1 MMNTLQIQKFL
12 SFKLNYTHNNLQE
25 RIFYTI
31 DCDNSQQHFIKIKVQ
46 FPVDENKTIIHLP
59 SWRPGRYELGN
70 FAKNIKNFK
79 VFNDQNKA
87 VNFHK
92 INKDSWEISSNETKY
107 IKIEYQY
114 YANELNAG
122 SSYFDEQQLYV
133 NPVNCFLYAEG
144 KELFPISLELNIP
157 ENYTIAS
164 SLVQENNFLLA
175 ENFDELADSPFIC
188 SENLEKQTYSVA
200 DTNFHIWFNNQLNIP
215 WERVLTDFRS
225 FTEKQI
231 EDFGEFPVS
240 EYHFLIQSLPYLA
253 YHGVE
258 HLKSTVITL
267 GPSYDLFENRYDEL
281 LGVSSHELYHVWNVK
296 SIRPKDLLPY
306 DYKKEN
312 YSELGY
318 IYEGITTYLGDLY
331 LLKSGVF
338 SLENYLKELSK
349 QFQKHFDNPGRFTY
363 SVAQSSYDT
372 WLDGY
377 VPGVPGRKVSIYTEG
392 CLLAFVMDAKIRKAT
407 NNKRGIEEVMKR
419 LYYNFAQNNKGYTE
433 KDFIDQLE
441 NICGYSF
448 QDFFNDYVH
457 GTTPYETILLEALDF
472 IGLELI
478 QTPSNS
484 YSEANLGM
492 KTVHQSNHLL
502 ISAIYPGSPAE
513 MAGLSLGDELIALNT
528 IKLNYD
534 LDSCLNYFD
543 ASSKTLSFFRNGK
556 LLQLTLP
563 EVNRFF
569 YLSHKIHKKVNLT
582 PNQEKAIIAW
592 SENDSKF
599 S

>member
-1 MMNTLQIQKFL
+1 M
-12 SFKLNYTHNNLQE
+12 QE

-87 VNFHK
+87 INFHK
-92 INKDSWEISSNETKY
+92 IIKDSWEISSNETKY

-157 ENYTIAS
+157 KNYTIAS

-188 SENLEKQTYSVA
+188 SENLEKQTYIVA

-215 WERVLTDFRS
+215 WERVINDFRN
-225 FTEKQI
+225 FTVKQI

-267 GPSYDLFENRYDEL
+267 GPSHELFEERYDEL

-296 SIRPKDLLPY
+296 SIRPKELLPY
-306 DYKKEN
+306 NFKKQN

-338 SLENYLKELSK
+338 SLENYLRELSK
-349 QFQKHFDNPGRFTY
+349 QFQKHFDNPGRFAY
-363 SVAQSSYDT
+363 SVAQSSFDT

-392 CLLAFVMDAKIRKAT
+392 CLLALVIDVKIRKAT

-419 LYYNFAQNNKGYTE
+419 LYYSFAQNNKGYTE

-492 KTVHQSNHLL
+492 KTVNQANHLL

-528 IKLNYD
+528 IKLNHD

-563 EVNRFF
+563 VVNRFF

-582 PNQEKAIIAW
+582 PNQEKAIFTW
-592 SENDSKF
+592 SENNSKI

>member
-1 MMNTLQIQKFL
+1 
-12 SFKLNYTHNNLQE
+12 LQE

-87 VNFHK
+87 INFHK

-144 KELFPISLELNIP
+144 KEQFPISLELNIP

-215 WERVLTDFRS
+215 WERVIDDFRN
-225 FTEKQI
+225 FTKKQI

-267 GPSYDLFENRYDEL
+267 GPSYDLFENRYEEL

-296 SIRPKDLLPY
+296 SIRPKELLPY
-306 DYKKEN
+306 NFKKEN

-338 SLENYLKELSK
+338 SLETYLRELSK
-349 QFQKHFDNPGRFTY
+349 QFQKHFDNPGRFAY

-492 KTVHQSNHLL
+492 KIVNQSNHLL

-513 MAGLSLGDELIALNT
+513 MAGLSLGDELIAVNK
-528 IKLNYD
+528 IKLNND
-534 LDSCLNYFD
+534 LDACLNYFD

-556 LLQLTLP
+556 LLDITLP

-569 YLSHKIHKKVNLT
+569 YLNHKIHKKVNLT
-582 PNQEKAIIAW
+582 PNQEKAIFAW
-592 SENDSKF
+592 SENNSKIAR
-599 S
+599 

>member
-1 MMNTLQIQKFL
+1 
-12 SFKLNYTHNNLQE
+12 LQE

-31 DCDNSQQHFIKIKVQ
+31 DCDNAQQHFIKIKVQ

-70 FAKNIKNFK
+70 FAKNIKNLK

-87 VNFHK
+87 INFHK

-114 YANELNAG
+114 FANELNAG

-144 KELFPISLELNIP
+144 KEQFPISLELNIP
-157 ENYTIAS
+157 KNYTIAS

-188 SENLEKQTYSVA
+188 SDNLEKQTYSVA

-225 FTEKQI
+225 FTVKQI

-296 SIRPKDLLPY
+296 SIRPKELLPY
-306 DYKKEN
+306 NFKKEN

-318 IYEGITTYLGDLY
+318 IYEGVTTYLGDLY

-338 SLENYLKELSK
+338 SLENYLKELGA
-349 QFQKHFDNPGRFTY
+349 QFQKHFDNPGRFAY

-392 CLLAFVMDAKIRKAT
+392 CLLAFVIDTKIRKAT

-492 KTVHQSNHLL
+492 KTVHQANHLL

-528 IKLNYD
+528 IKLNHD

-569 YLSHKIHKKVNLT
+569 YLYHKIHKKVNLT
-582 PNQEKAIIAW
+582 PNQEKAIFAW
-592 SENDSKF
+592 SENNF
-599 S
+599 RIT

>member
-1 MMNTLQIQKFL
+1 M
-12 SFKLNYTHNNLQE
+12 NYTHNNLQE

-31 DCDNSQQHFIKIKVQ
+31 DCDNAQQHFIKIKVQ

-144 KELFPISLELNIP
+144 KEQFPISLELNIP
-157 ENYTIAS
+157 KNYTIAS

-225 FTEKQI
+225 FTVKQI

-338 SLENYLKELSK
+338 SLENYLRELSA
-349 QFQKHFDNPGRFTY
+349 QFQKHFDNPGRFAY
-363 SVAQSSYDT
+363 SVAQSSFDT

-392 CLLAFVMDAKIRKAT
+392 CLLAFVIDTKIRKAT

-492 KTVHQSNHLL
+492 KTVNQSNHLL

-569 YLSHKIHKKVNLT
+569 YLYHKIHKKVNLT
-582 PNQEKAIIAW
+582 PNQEKAIFAW
-592 SENDSKF
+592 SENYSKI

>member
-1 MMNTLQIQKFL
+1 M
-12 SFKLNYTHNNLQE
+12 NYTHNNLQE

-87 VNFHK
+87 VNFQK

-107 IKIEYQY
+107 IRIEYQY

-122 SSYFDEQQLYV
+122 SSYYNENQLYV
-133 NPVNCFLYAEG
+133 NPVNCFLYSEG
-144 KELFPISLELNIP
+144 KEQFPISLKLNIP

-188 SENLEKQTYSVA
+188 SKNLEKQTYSVA

-215 WERVLTDFRS
+215 WERVIDDFRN
-225 FTEKQI
+225 FTKKQI

-306 DYKKEN
+306 DFKKEN

-338 SLENYLKELSK
+338 SLENYLRELSK
-349 QFQKHFDNPGRFTY
+349 QFQKHLDNPGRFAY
-363 SVAQSSYDT
+363 SVSQSSFDT

-433 KDFIDQLE
+433 KDFIDLLE
-441 NICGYSF
+441 NTSGESF

-457 GTTPYETILLEALDF
+457 GTTPYEAILLEALEF

-484 YSEANLGM
+484 YSEAKLGM

-502 ISAIYPGSPAE
+502 ISAIYPGSPTD

-528 IKLNYD
+528 IKLNHD

-569 YLSHKIHKKVNLT
+569 YLNHKIHKRVNLT
-582 PNQEKAIIAW
+582 TNQEKAILAW
-592 SENDSKF
+592 SENNSKI

>member
-1 MMNTLQIQKFL
+1 MK
-12 SFKLNYTHNNLQE
+12 E

-31 DCDNSQQHFIKIKVQ
+31 DCDNAQQHFIKIKVQ

-87 VNFHK
+87 VNFQK

-122 SSYFDEQQLYV
+122 SSYYNENQLYV

-144 KELFPISLELNIP
+144 KEQFPISLELNIP

-188 SENLEKQTYSVA
+188 SENLEKQTYIVA
-200 DTNFHIWFNNQLNIP
+200 DTNFHVWFNNQLNIP

-225 FTEKQI
+225 FTVKQI

-296 SIRPKDLLPY
+296 SIRPKELLPY
-306 DYKKEN
+306 NFKKEN

-318 IYEGITTYLGDLY
+318 VYEGITTYLGDLY

-349 QFQKHFDNPGRFTY
+349 QFQKHFDNPGRFAY
-363 SVAQSSYDT
+363 SVAQSSFDT

-419 LYYNFAQNNKGYTE
+419 LYYNFTQNNKGYTE

-492 KTVHQSNHLL
+492 KTVHQSNQLL
-502 ISAIYPGSPAE
+502 ISAIYPGSPAD

-528 IKLNYD
+528 IKLNHD
-534 LDSCLNYFD
+534 LDACLNYFD

-569 YLSHKIHKKVNLT
+569 YLNHKIHKKVNLT
-582 PNQEKAIIAW
+582 PNQEKAIFAW
-592 SENDSKF
+592 SENNSKI

>member
-1 MMNTLQIQKFL
+1 MK
-12 SFKLNYTHNNLQE
+12 E

-31 DCDNSQQHFIKIKVQ
+31 DCDNAQQHFIKIKVQ

-87 VNFHK
+87 VNFQK

-107 IKIEYQY
+107 IRIEYQY

-122 SSYFDEQQLYV
+122 SSYYNENQLYV

-144 KELFPISLELNIP
+144 KEQFPISLELNIP

-215 WERVLTDFRS
+215 WERVIDDFRN
-225 FTEKQI
+225 FTKKQI

-296 SIRPKDLLPY
+296 SIRPKELLPY
-306 DYKKEN
+306 NFKKEN

-338 SLENYLKELSK
+338 SLENYLRELSK
-349 QFQKHFDNPGRFTY
+349 QFQKHLDNPGRFAY
-363 SVAQSSYDT
+363 SVSQSSFDT

-392 CLLAFVMDAKIRKAT
+392 CLLAFVIDAKIRKAT

-492 KTVHQSNHLL
+492 KTVNQANHLL
-502 ISAIYPGSPAE
+502 ISAIYPGSPAD

-528 IKLNYD
+528 IKLNHD

-569 YLSHKIHKKVNLT
+569 YLNHKIHKKVNLT
-582 PNQEKAIIAW
+582 PNQEKAIFAW
-592 SENDSKF
+592 SENNSKI

>member
-1 MMNTLQIQKFL
+1 M
-12 SFKLNYTHNNLQE
+12 QE

-87 VNFHK
+87 VNFQK

-107 IKIEYQY
+107 IRIEYQY

-122 SSYFDEQQLYV
+122 SSYYNENQLYV
-133 NPVNCFLYAEG
+133 NPVNCFLYSEG
-144 KELFPISLELNIP
+144 KEQFPISLKLNIP

-175 ENFDELADSPFIC
+175 DNFDELADSPFIC
-188 SENLEKQTYSVA
+188 SKNLEKQTYSVA

-215 WERVLTDFRS
+215 WERVIDDFRN
-225 FTEKQI
+225 FTKKQI

-306 DYKKEN
+306 DFKKEN

-338 SLENYLKELSK
+338 SLENYLRELSK
-349 QFQKHFDNPGRFTY
+349 QFQKHLDNPGRFAY
-363 SVAQSSYDT
+363 SVSQSSFDT

-433 KDFIDQLE
+433 KDFIDLLE
-441 NICGYSF
+441 NTSWESF

-457 GTTPYETILLEALDF
+457 GTTPYEAILLEALEF

-484 YSEANLGM
+484 YSEAKLGM

-502 ISAIYPGSPAE
+502 ISAIYPGSPTD

-528 IKLNYD
+528 IKLNHD

-569 YLSHKIHKKVNLT
+569 YLNHKIHKKGNLT
-582 PNQEKAIIAW
+582 TNQEKAILAW
-592 SENDSKF
+592 SENNSKI

>member
-1 MMNTLQIQKFL
+1 MK
-12 SFKLNYTHNNLQE
+12 E

-31 DCDNSQQHFIKIKVQ
+31 DCDNAQQHFIKIKVQ

-87 VNFHK
+87 INFHK

-107 IKIEYQY
+107 IRIEYQY

-122 SSYFDEQQLYV
+122 SSYYNENQLYV

-144 KELFPISLELNIP
+144 KEQFPISLELNIP

-215 WERVLTDFRS
+215 WERVIDDFRN
-225 FTEKQI
+225 FTKKQI

-296 SIRPKDLLPY
+296 SIRPKELLPY
-306 DYKKEN
+306 NFKKEN

-338 SLENYLKELSK
+338 SLENYLRELSK
-349 QFQKHFDNPGRFTY
+349 QFQKHLDNPGRFAY
-363 SVAQSSYDT
+363 SVSQSSFDT

-457 GTTPYETILLEALDF
+457 GSTPYETILLEALDF

-502 ISAIYPGSPAE
+502 ISAIYPGSPAD

-528 IKLNYD
+528 IKLNHD

-569 YLSHKIHKKVNLT
+569 YLYHKIHKKVNLT
-582 PNQEKAIIAW
+582 PNQEKAIFAW
-592 SENDSKF
+592 SENNSKI

>member
-1 MMNTLQIQKFL
+1 MK
-12 SFKLNYTHNNLQE
+12 E

-31 DCDNSQQHFIKIKVQ
+31 DCDNAQQHFIKIKVQ

-87 VNFHK
+87 VNFQK

-107 IKIEYQY
+107 IRIEYQY

-122 SSYFDEQQLYV
+122 SSYYNENQLYV

-144 KELFPISLELNIP
+144 KEQFPISLELNIP

-164 SLVQENNFLLA
+164 SLVQENNFLHA

-188 SENLEKQTYSVA
+188 SENLEKQTYIVA
-200 DTNFHIWFNNQLNIP
+200 DTNFHVWFNNQLNIP

-225 FTEKQI
+225 FTVKQI

-296 SIRPKDLLPY
+296 SIRPKELLSY
-306 DYKKEN
+306 NFKKEN

-318 IYEGITTYLGDLY
+318 IYEGVTTYLGDLY

-338 SLENYLKELSK
+338 SLENYLKELSA
-349 QFQKHFDNPGRFTY
+349 QFQKHFDNPGRFAY
-363 SVAQSSYDT
+363 SVAQSSFDT

-484 YSEANLGM
+484 YSEANLGV
-492 KTVHQSNHLL
+492 KTVHQANHLL
-502 ISAIYPGSPAE
+502 ISAIYPGSPAD
-513 MAGLSLGDELIALNT
+513 MVGISIGDELIAVNK
-528 IKLNYD
+528 IKLNND
-534 LDSCLNYFD
+534 LDACLNYFD

-569 YLSHKIHKKVNLT
+569 YLNHKIHKKVNLT
-582 PNQEKAIIAW
+582 PNQEKAIFAW
-592 SENDSKF
+592 SENNSKI

>member
-1 MMNTLQIQKFL
+1 M
-12 SFKLNYTHNNLQE
+12 NYTHNNLQE

-70 FAKNIKNFK
+70 FSKNIKNFK

-144 KELFPISLELNIP
+144 KEQFPISLELNIP

-188 SENLEKQTYSVA
+188 SENLEKQTYIVA

-215 WERVLTDFRS
+215 WERVIDDFRN
-225 FTEKQI
+225 FTKKQI

-267 GPSYDLFENRYDEL
+267 GPSYDLFENRYEEL

-296 SIRPKDLLPY
+296 SIRPKELLPY
-306 DYKKEN
+306 NFKKEN

-338 SLENYLKELSK
+338 SLENYLRELSK
-349 QFQKHFDNPGRFTY
+349 QFQKHLDNPGRFAY
-363 SVAQSSYDT
+363 SVSQSSFDT

-392 CLLAFVMDAKIRKAT
+392 CLLAFVIDAKIRKAT

-502 ISAIYPGSPAE
+502 ISAIYPGSPAD

-528 IKLNYD
+528 IKLNHD

-569 YLSHKIHKKVNLT
+569 YLYHKIHKKVNLT
-582 PNQEKAIIAW
+582 PNQEKAIFAW
-592 SENDSKF
+592 SENNSKI

>member
-1 MMNTLQIQKFL
+1 
-12 SFKLNYTHNNLQE
+12 LQE

-31 DCDNSQQHFIKIKVQ
+31 DCDNAQQHFIKIKVQ

-157 ENYTIAS
+157 KNYTIAS

-188 SENLEKQTYSVA
+188 SENLEKRSYSVA

-225 FTEKQI
+225 FTVKQI

-267 GPSYDLFENRYDEL
+267 GPSYDLFENRYEEL

-296 SIRPKDLLPY
+296 SIRPKELLPY
-306 DYKKEN
+306 NFKKEN

-338 SLENYLKELSK
+338 SLENYLKELSA
-349 QFQKHFDNPGRFTY
+349 QFQKHFDNPGRFAY

-492 KTVHQSNHLL
+492 KTIHQANHLL

-528 IKLNYD
+528 IKLNHD

-543 ASSKTLSFFRNGK
+543 ASSKTLCFFRNGK

-582 PNQEKAIIAW
+582 PNQEKAIFAW
-592 SENDSKF
+592 SENNSKI

>member
-1 MMNTLQIQKFL
+1 M
-12 SFKLNYTHNNLQE
+12 QE

-144 KELFPISLELNIP
+144 KEQFPISLELNIP

-164 SLVQENNFLLA
+164 SLGQEKNFLFA
-175 ENFDELADSPFIC
+175 ANFDELADSPFIC
-188 SENLEKQTYSVA
+188 SENLEKQTYIVA

-215 WERVLTDFRS
+215 WERVIDDFRN
-225 FTEKQI
+225 FTKKQI

-296 SIRPKDLLPY
+296 SIRPKELLPY
-306 DYKKEN
+306 NFKKEN

-338 SLENYLKELSK
+338 SLENYLKELSA
-349 QFQKHFDNPGRFTY
+349 QFQKHFDNPGRFAY

-377 VPGVPGRKVSIYTEG
+377 DPGAPGRKVSIYTEG

-502 ISAIYPGSPAE
+502 ISAIYPGSPAD

-528 IKLNYD
+528 IKLNHD

-569 YLSHKIHKKVNLT
+569 YLYHKIHKKVNLT
-582 PNQEKAIIAW
+582 PNQEKAIFAW
-592 SENDSKF
+592 SENNSKI

>member
-1 MMNTLQIQKFL
+1 M
-12 SFKLNYTHNNLQE
+12 QE

-144 KELFPISLELNIP
+144 KEQFPISLELNIP

-164 SLVQENNFLLA
+164 SLRQEKNFLFA
-175 ENFDELADSPFIC
+175 VNFDELADSPFIC
-188 SENLEKQTYSVA
+188 SENLEKQTYSVS

-215 WERVLTDFRS
+215 WERVIDDFRN
-225 FTEKQI
+225 FTKKQI

-306 DYKKEN
+306 NFKKEN

-318 IYEGITTYLGDLY
+318 IYEGVTTYLGDLY

-338 SLENYLKELSK
+338 SLENYLKELSA
-349 QFQKHFDNPGRFTY
+349 QFQKHFDNPGRFAY
-363 SVAQSSYDT
+363 SVALSSYDT

-392 CLLAFVMDAKIRKAT
+392 CLLAFVMDVKIRKAT

-419 LYYNFAQNNKGYTE
+419 LYYNFAQNNNGYTE
-433 KDFIDQLE
+433 KDFIELLE
-441 NICGYSF
+441 NTSGESF
-448 QDFFNDYVH
+448 KDFFNDYIH
-457 GTTPYETILLEALDF
+457 GTISYEAILIDALDF

-492 KTVHQSNHLL
+492 KTLHHSNHSL
-502 ISAIYPGSPAE
+502 ITAIYPGSPAE
-513 MAGLSLGDELIALNT
+513 IAGLSLGDELIAVNK
-528 IKLNYD
+528 IKLNND
-534 LDSCLNYFD
+534 LDACLNYFD
-543 ASSKTLSFFRNGK
+543 ATSKTLSIFRNGK
-556 LLQLTLP
+556 LLDITLP

-569 YLSHKIHKKVNLT
+569 YLIHKIHKKVILT
-582 PNQEKAIIAW
+582 PKQEKAIFTW
-592 SENDSKF
+592 SENNSKI

>member
-1 MMNTLQIQKFL
+1 M
-12 SFKLNYTHNNLQE
+12 QE

-31 DCDNSQQHFIKIKVQ
+31 DCDNAQQHFIKIKVQ

-87 VNFHK
+87 INFHK

-144 KELFPISLELNIP
+144 KEQFPISIELNIP
-157 ENYTIAS
+157 KNYTIAS
-164 SLVQENNFLLA
+164 SLAQENNFLLA

-188 SENLEKQTYSVA
+188 SENLEKQTYIVA

-215 WERVLTDFRS
+215 WDRVLTDFRS
-225 FTEKQI
+225 FTVKQI

-267 GPSYDLFENRYDEL
+267 GPSYDLFENRYEEL

-296 SIRPKDLLPY
+296 SIRPKELLPY
-306 DYKKEN
+306 NFKKEN

-338 SLENYLKELSK
+338 SLENYLKELSA
-349 QFQKHFDNPGRFTY
+349 QFQKHFDNPGRFAY

-492 KTVHQSNHLL
+492 KTVHQSNQLL
-502 ISAIYPGSPAE
+502 ISAIYPGSPAD

-528 IKLNYD
+528 IKLNHD
-534 LDSCLNYFD
+534 LDACLNYFD

-569 YLSHKIHKKVNLT
+569 YLYHKIHKKVNLT
-582 PNQEKAIIAW
+582 PNQEKAIFAW
-592 SENDSKF
+592 SENYSKI

>member
-1 MMNTLQIQKFL
+1 
-12 SFKLNYTHNNLQE
+12 LNYTHNNLQE

-87 VNFHK
+87 VNFQK
-92 INKDSWEISSNETKY
+92 INKDSWEISSYETKY
-107 IKIEYQY
+107 IRIEYQY

-122 SSYFDEQQLYV
+122 SSYYNENQLYV

-144 KELFPISLELNIP
+144 KEQFPISLELNIP

-164 SLVQENNFLLA
+164 PLVQENNFLLA

-188 SENLEKQTYSVA
+188 SKNLEKQTYSVA

-215 WERVLTDFRS
+215 WERVIDDFRN
-225 FTEKQI
+225 FTKKQI

-240 EYHFLIQSLPYLA
+240 EYHFLIQSLPNLA

-296 SIRPKDLLPY
+296 SIRPKELLPY
-306 DYKKEN
+306 NFKKEN

-338 SLENYLKELSK
+338 SLENYLRELSK
-349 QFQKHFDNPGRFTY
+349 QFQKHLDNPGRFAY
-363 SVAQSSYDT
+363 SVSQSSFDT

-457 GTTPYETILLEALDF
+457 GSTPYETILLEALDF
-472 IGLELI
+472 FGLELF

-502 ISAIYPGSPAE
+502 ISAIYPGSPAD

-528 IKLNYD
+528 IKLNHD
-534 LDSCLNYFD
+534 LDSYLNYFD

-569 YLSHKIHKKVNLT
+569 YLNHKIHKRVNLT
-582 PNQEKAIIAW
+582 TNQEKAILAW
-592 SENDSKF
+592 SENNSKI

>member
-1 MMNTLQIQKFL
+1 M
-12 SFKLNYTHNNLQE
+12 NYTHNNLQE

-144 KELFPISLELNIP
+144 KEQFPISLELNIP

-215 WERVLTDFRS
+215 WERVINDFRN
-225 FTEKQI
+225 FTVKQI

-267 GPSYDLFENRYDEL
+267 GPSYDLFENRYEEL
-281 LGVSSHELYHVWNVK
+281 LGVCSHELYHVWNVK
-296 SIRPKDLLPY
+296 SIRPKELLPY
-306 DYKKEN
+306 NFKKEN

-338 SLENYLKELSK
+338 SLENYLRELSK
-349 QFQKHFDNPGRFTY
+349 QFQKHFDNPGRFAY

-457 GTTPYETILLEALDF
+457 GTTPYETILLEALDH

-492 KTVHQSNHLL
+492 KIVNQSNHLL

-513 MAGLSLGDELIALNT
+513 MAGFSLGDELIAVNK
-528 IKLNYD
+528 IKLNND
-534 LDSCLNYFD
+534 LDACLNYFD

-569 YLSHKIHKKVNLT
+569 YLNHKINKKVKLT
-582 PNQEKAIIAW
+582 PNQEKAIFAW
-592 SENDSKF
+592 SENNSKI

>member
-1 MMNTLQIQKFL
+1 
-12 SFKLNYTHNNLQE
+12 LQE

-31 DCDNSQQHFIKIKVQ
+31 DCDNAQQHFIKIKVQ

-70 FAKNIKNFK
+70 FAKNIKNLK

-144 KELFPISLELNIP
+144 KEQFAISLELNIP
-157 ENYTIAS
+157 KNYTIAS
-164 SLVQENNFLLA
+164 SLSQENNFLLA

-188 SENLEKQTYSVA
+188 SENLEKQTYIVA

-215 WERVLTDFRS
+215 WERVIDDFRN
-225 FTEKQI
+225 FTVKQI

-296 SIRPKDLLPY
+296 SIRPKEFLPY
-306 DYKKEN
+306 NFKKEN

-318 IYEGITTYLGDLY
+318 IYEGVTTYLGDLY

-338 SLENYLKELSK
+338 SLENYLKELSA
-349 QFQKHFDNPGRFTY
+349 QFQKHFDNPGRFAY

-492 KTVHQSNHLL
+492 KTVHQANQLL
-502 ISAIYPGSPAE
+502 ISAIYPGSPAD

-528 IKLNYD
+528 IKLNHD
-534 LDSCLNYFD
+534 LDACLNYFD

-582 PNQEKAIIAW
+582 PNQEKAIFAW
-592 SENDSKF
+592 SENNSKI

>member
-1 MMNTLQIQKFL
+1 
-12 SFKLNYTHNNLQE
+12 LNYTHNNLQE

-31 DCDNSQQHFIKIKVQ
+31 DCDNTQQHFIKIKVQ

-87 VNFHK
+87 INFHK

-144 KELFPISLELNIP
+144 KEQFPISLELNIP
-157 ENYTIAS
+157 KNYTIAS

-225 FTEKQI
+225 FTVKQI

-296 SIRPKDLLPY
+296 SIRPKELLPY
-306 DYKKEN
+306 NFKKEN

-318 IYEGITTYLGDLY
+318 IYEGVTTYLGDLY

-338 SLENYLKELSK
+338 SLENYLRELSA
-349 QFQKHFDNPGRFTY
+349 QFQKHFDNPGRFAY

-419 LYYNFAQNNKGYTE
+419 LYYNFTQKNKGYTE

-492 KTVHQSNHLL
+492 KTVNQANHLL
-502 ISAIYPGSPAE
+502 ISAIYPGSPAD

-528 IKLNYD
+528 IKLNHD

-543 ASSKTLSFFRNGK
+543 GTSKTLSFFRNGK
-556 LLQLTLP
+556 LLDITLP

-569 YLSHKIHKKVNLT
+569 YLYHKIHKKVNLT
-582 PNQEKAIIAW
+582 PNQEKAIFAW
-592 SENDSKF
+592 SENNSKI

>member
-1 MMNTLQIQKFL
+1 M
-12 SFKLNYTHNNLQE
+12 NYTHNNLKE

-31 DCDNSQQHFIKIKVQ
+31 DCDNAQQHFIKIKVQ

-70 FAKNIKNFK
+70 FSKNIKNFK

-122 SSYFDEQQLYV
+122 SSYYNENQLYV

-144 KELFPISLELNIP
+144 KEQFPISLELNIP

-188 SENLEKQTYSVA
+188 SENLEKQTYIVA

-215 WERVLTDFRS
+215 WERVIDDFRN
-225 FTEKQI
+225 FTKKQI

-296 SIRPKDLLPY
+296 SIRPKELLPY
-306 DYKKEN
+306 NFKKEN

-338 SLENYLKELSK
+338 SLENYLRELSK
-349 QFQKHFDNPGRFTY
+349 QFQKHLDNPGRFAY
-363 SVAQSSYDT
+363 SVSQSSFDT

-457 GTTPYETILLEALDF
+457 GSTPYETILLEALDF

-492 KTVHQSNHLL
+492 KTVHQSNQLL
-502 ISAIYPGSPAE
+502 ISAIYPGSPAD

-528 IKLNYD
+528 IKLNHD

-556 LLQLTLP
+556 LLLLTLP

-569 YLSHKIHKKVNLT
+569 YLNHKIHKKVNLT
-582 PNQEKAIIAW
+582 PNQEKAIFAW
-592 SENDSKF
+592 SENNSKI

>member
-1 MMNTLQIQKFL
+1 M
-12 SFKLNYTHNNLQE
+12 QE

-31 DCDNSQQHFIKIKVQ
+31 ECDNSQQHFIKIKVQ
-46 FPVDENKTIIHLP
+46 FSVDENKTIIHLP

-87 VNFHK
+87 INFHK

-144 KELFPISLELNIP
+144 KEQFPISLELNIP

-188 SENLEKQTYSVA
+188 SENLEKQTYIVA

-215 WERVLTDFRS
+215 WERVIDDFRN
-225 FTEKQI
+225 FTKKQI

-267 GPSYDLFENRYDEL
+267 GPSYDLFENRYEEL

-296 SIRPKDLLPY
+296 SIRPKELLPY
-306 DYKKEN
+306 NFKKEN

-338 SLENYLKELSK
+338 SLETYLRELSK
-349 QFQKHFDNPGRFTY
+349 QFQKHFDNPGRFAY

-441 NICGYSF
+441 NICGYSL
-448 QDFFNDYVH
+448 QDFFNNYVH

-492 KTVHQSNHLL
+492 KTVNQANHLL
-502 ISAIYPGSPAE
+502 ISAIYPGSPAD

-528 IKLNYD
+528 IKLNHD
-534 LDSCLNYFD
+534 LDACLNYFD
-543 ASSKTLSFFRNGK
+543 ARSKTLSFFRNGK

-569 YLSHKIHKKVNLT
+569 YLNHKINKKVKLT
-582 PNQEKAIIAW
+582 PNQEKAIFAW
-592 SENDSKF
+592 SENNSKI

>member
-1 MMNTLQIQKFL
+1 M
-12 SFKLNYTHNNLQE
+12 QE

-87 VNFHK
+87 VNFQK

-107 IKIEYQY
+107 IRIEYQY

-122 SSYFDEQQLYV
+122 SSYYNENQLYV
-133 NPVNCFLYAEG
+133 NPVNCFLYSEG
-144 KELFPISLELNIP
+144 KEQFPISLKLNIP

-188 SENLEKQTYSVA
+188 SKNLEKQTYSVA

-215 WERVLTDFRS
+215 WERVIDDFRN
-225 FTEKQI
+225 FTKKQI

-306 DYKKEN
+306 DFKKEN

-338 SLENYLKELSK
+338 SLENYLRELSK
-349 QFQKHFDNPGRFTY
+349 QFQKHLDNPGRFAY
-363 SVAQSSYDT
+363 SVSQSSFDT

-433 KDFIDQLE
+433 KDFIDLLE
-441 NICGYSF
+441 NTSGESF

-492 KTVHQSNHLL
+492 KTVHQANHLL
-502 ISAIYPGSPAE
+502 ISAIYPGGPADI
-513 MAGLSLGDELIALNT
+513 AGLSLGDELIALNT
-528 IKLNYD
+528 IKLNHD

-543 ASSKTLSFFRNGK
+543 ASSKTLSFFRNEK
-556 LLQLTLP
+556 LITLTIP
-563 EVNRFF
+563 EVNRSF
-569 YLSHKIHKKVNLT
+569 YLHSKIQK
-582 PNQEKAIIAW
+582 QEKLSNHQIKAIELW
-592 SENDSKF
+592 RN
-599 S
+599 

>member
-1 MMNTLQIQKFL
+1 M
-12 SFKLNYTHNNLQE
+12 NYTHNNLQE

-46 FPVDENKTIIHLP
+46 FPVDKNKTIIHLP

-157 ENYTIAS
+157 KNYTIAS

-215 WERVLTDFRS
+215 WERVINDFRN
-225 FTEKQI
+225 FTVKQI

-267 GPSYDLFENRYDEL
+267 GPSYDLFENRYEEL
-281 LGVSSHELYHVWNVK
+281 LGVCSHELYHVWNVK
-296 SIRPKDLLPY
+296 SIRPKELLPY
-306 DYKKEN
+306 NFKKEN

-338 SLENYLKELSK
+338 SLETYLRELSK
-349 QFQKHFDNPGRFTY
+349 QFQKHFDNPGRFAY

-419 LYYNFAQNNKGYTE
+419 LYYNFAQNNKGYKE
-433 KDFIDQLE
+433 KDFIDQLK

-457 GTTPYETILLEALDF
+457 GTTPYETILLEALDY

-492 KTVHQSNHLL
+492 KIVNQSNHLL

-513 MAGLSLGDELIALNT
+513 MAGLSLGDELIAVNK
-528 IKLNYD
+528 IKLNND
-534 LDSCLNYFD
+534 LDACLNYFD
-543 ASSKTLSFFRNGK
+543 ASSKKLSFFRNGK
-556 LLQLTLP
+556 LLDITMP

-569 YLSHKIHKKVNLT
+569 YLYHKIHKKVNLT
-582 PNQEKAIIAW
+582 PNQEKAIFAW
-592 SENDSKF
+592 SENNSKI

>member
-1 MMNTLQIQKFL
+1 M
-12 SFKLNYTHNNLQE
+12 QE

-70 FAKNIKNFK
+70 FSKNIKNFK

-87 VNFHK
+87 VNFQK

-144 KELFPISLELNIP
+144 KEQFPISLELNIP

-175 ENFDELADSPFIC
+175 ENFDALADSPFIC

-215 WERVLTDFRS
+215 WERVIDDFRN
-225 FTEKQI
+225 FTKKQI

-296 SIRPKDLLPY
+296 SIRPKELLPY
-306 DYKKEN
+306 NFKKEN

-338 SLENYLKELSK
+338 SLENYLKELSA
-349 QFQKHFDNPGRFTY
+349 QFQKHFDNPGRFAY

-492 KTVHQSNHLL
+492 KTVNQANHLL

-528 IKLNYD
+528 IKLNHD
-534 LDSCLNYFD
+534 LDSCLNFFD

-569 YLSHKIHKKVNLT
+569 YLYHKIHKKVNLT
-582 PNQEKAIIAW
+582 PNQEKAIFAW
-592 SENDSKF
+592 SENNSKI

>member
-1 MMNTLQIQKFL
+1 MK
-12 SFKLNYTHNNLQE
+12 E

-31 DCDNSQQHFIKIKVQ
+31 DCDNAQQHFIKIKVQ

-87 VNFHK
+87 VNFQK

-107 IKIEYQY
+107 IRIEYQY

-122 SSYFDEQQLYV
+122 SSYYNENQLYV

-144 KELFPISLELNIP
+144 KEQFPISLELNIP

-215 WERVLTDFRS
+215 WERVIDDFRN
-225 FTEKQI
+225 FTKKQI

-258 HLKSTVITL
+258 HLKSTLITL

-296 SIRPKDLLPY
+296 SIRPKELLPY
-306 DYKKEN
+306 NFKKEN

-338 SLENYLKELSK
+338 SLENYLRELSK
-349 QFQKHFDNPGRFTY
+349 QFQKHLDNPGRFAY
-363 SVAQSSYDT
+363 SVSQSSFDT

-457 GTTPYETILLEALDF
+457 GSTPYETILLEALDF
-472 IGLELI
+472 FGLELI

-502 ISAIYPGSPAE
+502 ISAIYPGSPAD
-513 MAGLSLGDELIALNT
+513 MAGLSLGDELIAVNK
-528 IKLNYD
+528 IKLNHD

-569 YLSHKIHKKVNLT
+569 YLNHKIHKKVNLT
-582 PNQEKAIIAW
+582 PNQEKAIFAW
-592 SENDSKF
+592 SENNSKI

>member
-1 MMNTLQIQKFL
+1 M
-12 SFKLNYTHNNLQE
+12 QE

-70 FAKNIKNFK
+70 FSKNIKNFK

-144 KELFPISLELNIP
+144 KEQFPISLELNIP

-188 SENLEKQTYSVA
+188 SENLEKQTYIVA

-215 WERVLTDFRS
+215 WERVIDDFRN
-225 FTEKQI
+225 FTKKQI

-258 HLKSTVITL
+258 HLKSTVITV

-296 SIRPKDLLPY
+296 SIRPKELLPY
-306 DYKKEN
+306 NFKKEN

-338 SLENYLKELSK
+338 SLENYLRELSK
-349 QFQKHFDNPGRFTY
+349 QFQKHFDNPGRFAY
-363 SVAQSSYDT
+363 SVAQSSFDT

-392 CLLAFVMDAKIRKAT
+392 CLLALVMDVKIRKAT

-492 KTVHQSNHLL
+492 KTVNQSNHLL
-502 ISAIYPGSPAE
+502 ISAIYPGSPAD

-528 IKLNYD
+528 IKLNHD

-569 YLSHKIHKKVNLT
+569 YLYHKIYKKVNLT
-582 PNQEKAIIAW
+582 PNQEKAIFAW
-592 SENDSKF
+592 SENNSKI

>member
-1 MMNTLQIQKFL
+1 M
-12 SFKLNYTHNNLQE
+12 QE

-144 KELFPISLELNIP
+144 KEQFPISLELNIP

-188 SENLEKQTYSVA
+188 SENLEKQTYIVA

-215 WERVLTDFRS
+215 WERVINDFRN
-225 FTEKQI
+225 FTKKQI

-296 SIRPKDLLPY
+296 SIRPKELLPY
-306 DYKKEN
+306 NFKKEN

-338 SLENYLKELSK
+338 SLENYLRELSA
-349 QFQKHFDNPGRFTY
+349 QFQKHFDNPGRFAY

-492 KTVHQSNHLL
+492 KTVHQANHLL

-528 IKLNYD
+528 IKLNHD

-569 YLSHKIHKKVNLT
+569 YLYHKIHKKVNLT
-582 PNQEKAIIAW
+582 PNQEKAIFAW
-592 SENDSKF
+592 SENNSKI

>member
-1 MMNTLQIQKFL
+1 M
-12 SFKLNYTHNNLQE
+12 QE
-25 RIFYTI
+25 RIFYII

-59 SWRPGRYELGN
+59 SWRPGRYELGD

-87 VNFHK
+87 INFHK

-144 KELFPISLELNIP
+144 KEQFPISLELNIP

-188 SENLEKQTYSVA
+188 SENLEKQTYIVA

-215 WERVLTDFRS
+215 WERVINDFRN
-225 FTEKQI
+225 FTLKQI

-281 LGVSSHELYHVWNVK
+281 LGVSSHELYHVWNAK
-296 SIRPKDLLPY
+296 SIRPKELLPY
-306 DYKKEN
+306 NFKKEN

-318 IYEGITTYLGDLY
+318 IYEGITTYLGDHY

-338 SLENYLKELSK
+338 SLETYLRELSK
-349 QFQKHFDNPGRFTY
+349 QFQKHFDNSGRFAY
-363 SVAQSSYDT
+363 SVSQSSYDT

-448 QDFFNDYVH
+448 QDFFNNYVH

-492 KTVHQSNHLL
+492 KTVNQANHLL
-502 ISAIYPGSPAE
+502 ISAIYPGSPAD
-513 MAGLSLGDELIALNT
+513 MAGLSLGDEIIALNT
-528 IKLNYD
+528 IKLNHD

-569 YLSHKIHKKVNLT
+569 YLNHKIHKKVNLT
-582 PNQEKAIIAW
+582 PNQKKAIFAW
-592 SENDSKF
+592 SENNSKI

>member
-1 MMNTLQIQKFL
+1 M
-12 SFKLNYTHNNLQE
+12 QE

-87 VNFHK
+87 INFHK
-92 INKDSWEISSNETKY
+92 INKDSWEISSKETKY

-144 KELFPISLELNIP
+144 KEQFPISLELNIP

-188 SENLEKQTYSVA
+188 SENLEKQTYIVA

-215 WERVLTDFRS
+215 WERVIDDFRN
-225 FTEKQI
+225 FTKKQI

-253 YHGVE
+253 YSGVE
-258 HLKSTVITL
+258 HLKSTVITI
-267 GPSYDLFENRYDEL
+267 GPSHELFEERYDEL
-281 LGVSSHELYHVWNVK
+281 LGVSSHELYHVWNIK

-318 IYEGITTYLGDLY
+318 VYEGITTYLGDLY

-349 QFQKHFDNPGRFTY
+349 QFQKHFDNPGRFAH

-377 VPGVPGRKVSIYTEG
+377 VLGAPGRKVSIYTEG

-457 GTTPYETILLEALDF
+457 GTTPYETILLEELDF

-492 KTVHQSNHLL
+492 KTVHQSNQLL
-502 ISAIYPGSPAE
+502 ISAIYPGSPAD

-528 IKLNYD
+528 IKLNHD

-556 LLQLTLP
+556 LLLLTLP

-569 YLSHKIHKKVNLT
+569 YLNHKIHKKVNLT
-582 PNQEKAIIAW
+582 PNQEKAIFAW
-592 SENDSKF
+592 SENNSKI

>member
-1 MMNTLQIQKFL
+1 
-12 SFKLNYTHNNLQE
+12 LQE

-87 VNFHK
+87 INFHK

-144 KELFPISLELNIP
+144 KEQFPISLELNIP

-188 SENLEKQTYSVA
+188 SENLEKQTYIVA

-215 WERVLTDFRS
+215 WERVIDDFRN
-225 FTEKQI
+225 FTVKQI

-306 DYKKEN
+306 NFKKEN

-338 SLENYLKELSK
+338 SLENYLKELSA
-349 QFQKHFDNPGRFTY
+349 QFQKHFDNPGRFAY

-457 GTTPYETILLEALDF
+457 GTTPYETILLEALDL

-484 YSEANLGM
+484 YSEANLGV
-492 KTVHQSNHLL
+492 KTVNQSNHLI

-513 MAGLSLGDELIALNT
+513 MAGLSLGDELIAVNK
-528 IKLNYD
+528 IKLNND
-534 LDSCLNYFD
+534 LDACLNYFD

-556 LLQLTLP
+556 LLQIILP

-569 YLSHKIHKKVNLT
+569 YLNHKIHKKVKLT
-582 PNQEKAIIAW
+582 TNQEKAIFAW
-592 SENDSKF
+592 SENNSKI

>member
-1 MMNTLQIQKFL
+1 
-12 SFKLNYTHNNLQE
+12 
-25 RIFYTI
+25 
-31 DCDNSQQHFIKIKVQ
+31 
-46 FPVDENKTIIHLP
+46 
-59 SWRPGRYELGN
+59 
-70 FAKNIKNFK
+70 
-79 VFNDQNKA
+79 
-87 VNFHK
+87 
-92 INKDSWEISSNETKY
+92 
-107 IKIEYQY
+107 
-114 YANELNAG
+114 
-122 SSYFDEQQLYV
+122 
-133 NPVNCFLYAEG
+133 
-144 KELFPISLELNIP
+144 NIP

-188 SENLEKQTYSVA
+188 SKNLEKQTYIVA
-200 DTNFHIWFNNQLNIP
+200 DTNFHIWFNNQFNIP
-215 WERVLTDFRS
+215 WERVINDFRN
-225 FTEKQI
+225 FTVKQI

-296 SIRPKDLLPY
+296 SIRPKELLPY
-306 DYKKEN
+306 NFKKEN

-318 IYEGITTYLGDLY
+318 IYEGVTTYLGDLY

-338 SLENYLKELSK
+338 SLENYLRELSV
-349 QFQKHFDNPGRFTY
+349 QFQKHFDNPGRFAY
-363 SVAQSSYDT
+363 SVAQSSFDT

-419 LYYNFAQNNKGYTE
+419 LYYNFAQNKKGYTE
-433 KDFIDQLE
+433 KDFIDLLE
-441 NICGYSF
+441 NTSGESF

-457 GTTPYETILLEALDF
+457 GTTPYEAILLEALDF

-484 YSEANLGM
+484 YSEAKLGM
-492 KTVHQSNHLL
+492 KTIHQSNHLL

-513 MAGLSLGDELIALNT
+513 MAGLSLGDELIAVNK
-528 IKLNYD
+528 IKLNND
-534 LDSCLNYFD
+534 LDACLNYFD
-543 ASSKTLSFFRNGK
+543 ATSKTLSFFRNGK

-569 YLSHKIHKKVNLT
+569 YLYHKIHKKVNLT
-582 PNQEKAIIAW
+582 PNQEKAIFAW
-592 SENDSKF
+592 SENNSKI

>member
-1 MMNTLQIQKFL
+1 M
-12 SFKLNYTHNNLQE
+12 NYTHNNLQE
-25 RIFYTI
+25 RIFYII
-31 DCDNSQQHFIKIKVQ
+31 DCDNAQQHFIKIKVQ

-144 KELFPISLELNIP
+144 KEQFPISLELNIP

-188 SENLEKQTYSVA
+188 SENLEKQTYIVA

-215 WERVLTDFRS
+215 WERVIDDFRN
-225 FTEKQI
+225 FTKKQI

-267 GPSYDLFENRYDEL
+267 GPSHDLFENRYDEL

-296 SIRPKDLLPY
+296 SIRPKELFPY
-306 DYKKEN
+306 NFKKEN

-338 SLENYLKELSK
+338 SLENYLRELSK
-349 QFQKHFDNPGRFTY
+349 QFQKHFDNPGRFAY

-448 QDFFNDYVH
+448 QDFFYDYVH
-457 GTTPYETILLEALDF
+457 GTTPYEMILLEALDF

-492 KTVHQSNHLL
+492 KTVHQSNQLL
-502 ISAIYPGSPAE
+502 ISAIYPGSPADI
-513 MAGLSLGDELIALNT
+513 AGLSLGDELIALNT
-528 IKLNYD
+528 IKLNHD
-534 LDSCLNYFD
+534 LDACLNYFD

-569 YLSHKIHKKVNLT
+569 YLNHKIHKKVNLT
-582 PNQEKAIIAW
+582 PNQEKAIFAW
-592 SENDSKF
+592 SENNSKI

>member
-1 MMNTLQIQKFL
+1 M
-12 SFKLNYTHNNLQE
+12 NYTHNNLQE

-70 FAKNIKNFK
+70 FSKNIKNFK

-144 KELFPISLELNIP
+144 KEQFPISLELNIP

-215 WERVLTDFRS
+215 WERVLNDFRN
-225 FTEKQI
+225 FTKKQI

-296 SIRPKDLLPY
+296 SIRPKELLPY
-306 DYKKEN
+306 NFKKEN

-338 SLENYLKELSK
+338 SLENYLRELST
-349 QFQKHFDNPGRFTY
+349 QFQKHFDNPGRFAY

-492 KTVHQSNHLL
+492 KTVNQSNHLL
-502 ISAIYPGSPAE
+502 ISAIYPGSPAD

-528 IKLNYD
+528 IKLNHD

-569 YLSHKIHKKVNLT
+569 YLYHKIHKKVNLT
-582 PNQEKAIIAW
+582 PNQEKAIFAW
-592 SENDSKF
+592 SENNSKI

>member
-1 MMNTLQIQKFL
+1 M
-12 SFKLNYTHNNLQE
+12 QE

-87 VNFHK
+87 VNFQK

-107 IKIEYQY
+107 IRIEYQY

-122 SSYFDEQQLYV
+122 SSYYNENQLYV
-133 NPVNCFLYAEG
+133 NPVNCFLYSEG
-144 KELFPISLELNIP
+144 KEQFPISLKLNIP

-175 ENFDELADSPFIC
+175 DNFDELADSPFIC
-188 SENLEKQTYSVA
+188 SKNLEKQTYSVA

-215 WERVLTDFRS
+215 WERVIDDFRN
-225 FTEKQI
+225 FTKKQI

-306 DYKKEN
+306 DFKKEN

-338 SLENYLKELSK
+338 SLENYLRELSK
-349 QFQKHFDNPGRFTY
+349 QFQKHLDNPGRLAY
-363 SVAQSSYDT
+363 SVSQSSFDT

-433 KDFIDQLE
+433 KDFIDLLE
-441 NICGYSF
+441 NTSGESF

-457 GTTPYETILLEALDF
+457 GTTPYEAILLEALEF

-484 YSEANLGM
+484 YSEAKLGM

-502 ISAIYPGSPAE
+502 ISAIYPGSPTD

-528 IKLNYD
+528 IKLNHD

-543 ASSKTLSFFRNGK
+543 AISKTLSFFRNGK

-569 YLSHKIHKKVNLT
+569 YLNHKIHKKGNLT
-582 PNQEKAIIAW
+582 TNQEKAILAW
-592 SENDSKF
+592 SENNSKI

>member
-1 MMNTLQIQKFL
+1 M
-12 SFKLNYTHNNLQE
+12 QE

-31 DCDNSQQHFIKIKVQ
+31 DCDNTQQHFIKIKVQ

-87 VNFHK
+87 VNFQK
-92 INKDSWEISSNETKY
+92 INKDSWEISSYETKY
-107 IKIEYQY
+107 IRIEYQY

-122 SSYFDEQQLYV
+122 SSYYNENQLYV

-144 KELFPISLELNIP
+144 KEQFPISLELNIP

-188 SENLEKQTYSVA
+188 SKNLEKQTYSVA

-215 WERVLTDFRS
+215 WERVIDDFRN
-225 FTEKQI
+225 FTKKQI

-296 SIRPKDLLPY
+296 SIRPKELLPY
-306 DYKKEN
+306 NFKKEN

-338 SLENYLKELSK
+338 SLENYLRELSK
-349 QFQKHFDNPGRFTY
+349 QFQKHLDNPGRFAY
-363 SVAQSSYDT
+363 SVSQSSFDT

-457 GTTPYETILLEALDF
+457 GSTPYETILLEALDF
-472 IGLELI
+472 FGLELF

-502 ISAIYPGSPAE
+502 ISAIYPGSPAD

-528 IKLNYD
+528 IKLNHD
-534 LDSCLNYFD
+534 LDSYLNYFD

-569 YLSHKIHKKVNLT
+569 YLNHKIHKRVNLT
-582 PNQEKAIIAW
+582 TNQEKAILAW
-592 SENDSKF
+592 SEYNSKI

>member
-1 MMNTLQIQKFL
+1 M
-12 SFKLNYTHNNLQE
+12 QE

-31 DCDNSQQHFIKIKVQ
+31 DCDNTQQHFIKIKVQ

-87 VNFHK
+87 INFHK

-144 KELFPISLELNIP
+144 KEQFPISLELNIP
-157 ENYTIAS
+157 KNYTIAS

-225 FTEKQI
+225 FTVKQI

-296 SIRPKDLLPY
+296 SIRPKELLPY
-306 DYKKEN
+306 NFKKEN

-318 IYEGITTYLGDLY
+318 IYEGVTTYLGDLY

-338 SLENYLKELSK
+338 SLENYLRELSA
-349 QFQKHFDNPGRFTY
+349 QFQKHFDNPGRFAY

-492 KTVHQSNHLL
+492 KTVNQANHLL
-502 ISAIYPGSPAE
+502 ISAIYPGSPAD

-556 LLQLTLP
+556 LLHLTLP

-569 YLSHKIHKKVNLT
+569 YLYHKIHKKVNLT
-582 PNQEKAIIAW
+582 PNQEKAIFAW
-592 SENDSKF
+592 SENNSKI

>member
-1 MMNTLQIQKFL
+1 MK
-12 SFKLNYTHNNLQE
+12 E

-31 DCDNSQQHFIKIKVQ
+31 DCENAQQHFIKIKVQ

-70 FAKNIKNFK
+70 FSKNIKNFK

-122 SSYFDEQQLYV
+122 SSYYNENQLYV

-144 KELFPISLELNIP
+144 KEQFPISLELNIP

-188 SENLEKQTYSVA
+188 SENLEKQTYIVA

-215 WERVLTDFRS
+215 WERVIDDFRN
-225 FTEKQI
+225 FTKKQI

-281 LGVSSHELYHVWNVK
+281 IGVSSHELYHVWNVK
-296 SIRPKDLLPY
+296 SIRPKELLPY
-306 DYKKEN
+306 NFKKEN

-338 SLENYLKELSK
+338 SLENYLRELSK
-349 QFQKHFDNPGRFTY
+349 QIQKHLDNPGRFAY
-363 SVAQSSYDT
+363 SVSQSSFDT

-457 GTTPYETILLEALDF
+457 GSTPYETILLEALDF
-472 IGLELI
+472 FGLELI

-492 KTVHQSNHLL
+492 KTVHQSNQLL
-502 ISAIYPGSPAE
+502 ISAIYPGSPAD

-528 IKLNYD
+528 IKLNHD

-556 LLQLTLP
+556 LLLLTLP

-569 YLSHKIHKKVNLT
+569 YLNHKIHKKVNLT
-582 PNQEKAIIAW
+582 PNQEKAIFAW
-592 SENDSKF
+592 SENNSKI

>member
-1 MMNTLQIQKFL
+1 M
-12 SFKLNYTHNNLQE
+12 QE

-87 VNFHK
+87 INFHK
-92 INKDSWEISSNETKY
+92 IIKDSWEISSNETKY

-144 KELFPISLELNIP
+144 KEQFPISLELNIP

-164 SLVQENNFLLA
+164 SLVQENNFLFA

-188 SENLEKQTYSVA
+188 SENLEKQTYIVA

-215 WERVLTDFRS
+215 WERVIDDFRN
-225 FTEKQI
+225 FTKKQI

-253 YHGVE
+253 YSGVE
-258 HLKSTVITL
+258 HLKSTVITI
-267 GPSYDLFENRYDEL
+267 GPSHELFEERYDEL
-281 LGVSSHELYHVWNVK
+281 LGVSSHELYHVWNIK

-318 IYEGITTYLGDLY
+318 VYEGITTYLGDLY

-349 QFQKHFDNPGRFTY
+349 QFQKHFDNPGRFAH

-377 VPGVPGRKVSIYTEG
+377 VPGAPGRKVSIYTEG

-492 KTVHQSNHLL
+492 KTVHQSNQLL
-502 ISAIYPGSPAE
+502 ISAIYPGSPAD

-528 IKLNYD
+528 IKLNHD
-534 LDSCLNYFD
+534 LDACLNYFD

-569 YLSHKIHKKVNLT
+569 YLNHKIHKKVNLT
-582 PNQEKAIIAW
+582 PNQEKAIFAW
-592 SENDSKF
+592 SENNSKI